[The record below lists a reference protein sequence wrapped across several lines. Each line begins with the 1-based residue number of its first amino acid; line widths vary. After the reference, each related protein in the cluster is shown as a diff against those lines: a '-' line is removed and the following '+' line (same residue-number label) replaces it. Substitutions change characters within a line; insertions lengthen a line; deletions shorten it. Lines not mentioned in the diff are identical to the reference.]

1 MADLAKLVVRLEA
14 QSAQLLT
21 ELEKAN
27 RKIDRFAAQ
36 TTKTLQK
43 WSGGL
48 LAAFSARA
56 LIQFGNDVLKAQAN
70 LGDMAQK
77 AGVSV
82 ESLSRLG
89 YAAEQSGSD
98 LAGLETGLAKLSK
111 TAVSAAEG
119 SKESAEA
126 FEAMGISATNTD
138 GSLKATDQLLLE
150 IADSF
155 AKHADGAAK
164 SALAQNVFGK
174 SGADLIPFLNK
185 GAAGIEE
192 LTKKADALG
201 ITVSGKAAKAADD
214 FNSSLSTLGAVARGV
229 VGKALAELTPVMAG
243 FNEELADGA
252 VKSGS
257 LDKAARVLATGLKLL
272 LSAGVIVGEVFDQ
285 LGDGLG
291 GLAAAL
297 VAAAQGHFREAFNIL
312 NDQAERSVESLSDA
326 GSSIALIWSE
336 TGKKIE
342 ETAAATDAKLKE
354 SFSFGGKG
362 SQLEEIKIG
371 LQKVDLS
378 AMEQVYADLD
388 KLTQS
393 ANEKALSAYYEQK
406 AALDELSASQRIN
419 AQQYAARLEEINQS
433 LADSTGVTERQNDAL
448 ARQKKIMEEGKAV
461 WEATR
466 TPLEQYEQSLVRL
479 NLLLQQGA
487 IDQDTYARA
496 VDDAQEKLDEA
507 SGKMTDFA
515 EQARRNTQDILGQG
529 LVDIVK
535 GSTSNILDLFYD
547 MITQMV
553 AQAIA
558 ADIAGKLLGTGKDG
572 DNGLVGAAFSA
583 IGAYFGGTKDSGGRG
598 KPGVAYAIGTG
609 AQPEMFV
616 PDTPGTFLPA
626 DQWAGSSQRLTQN
639 IYVQGRVDQRSAR
652 QLELESLRRQRAAN
666 ARLG

>member
-21 ELEKAN
+21 ELDKAN
-27 RKIDRFAAQ
+27 RKIDRFASQ
-36 TTKTLQK
+36 TSKTLKK

-48 LAAFSARA
+48 LAFFSARA
-56 LIQFGNDVLKAQAN
+56 ILQFGNDTIKAADN
-70 LGDMAQK
+70 LNDMSKK

-82 ESLSRLG
+82 ETLSALG
-89 YAAEQSGSD
+89 YAAEQSGTD
-98 LAGLETGLAKLSK
+98 MEGLEKGLAKLSK
-111 TAVSAAEG
+111 TAVAAAEG
-119 SKESAEA
+119 SAGAADA
-126 FEAMGISATNTD
+126 FKTLGISATNAD

-155 AKHADGAAK
+155 AAHADGIAK
-164 SALAQNVFGK
+164 SALAQEIFGK
-174 SGADLIPFLNK
+174 SGAALIPFLNE
-185 GAAGIEE
+185 GAAGIKK
-192 LTKKADALG
+192 LTDEADRLG
-201 ITVSGKAAKAADD
+201 ITISGETAQAADD
-214 FNSSLSTLGAVARGV
+214 FNDRLSKLNSILRGQLAASLTDFLTVSNGLLDSFTGSATGADQLRIAAD
-229 VGKALAELTPVMAG
+229 ALV
-243 FNEELADGA
+243 F
-252 VKSGS
+252 
-257 LDKAARVLATGLKLL
+257 GLKLIADIG
-272 LSAGVIVGEVFDQ
+272 SRVWETFTDVGRA
-285 LGDGLG
+285 LGA
-291 GLAAAL
+291 LAAAAVS
-297 VAAAQGHFREAFNIL
+297 VATGKFQEAHDIIEDANRQGAEREAFYTKFRVDLWKSASEDIL
-312 NDQAERSVESLSDA
+312 QEVEVTAKKIKEEFAFGA
-326 GSSIALIWSE
+326 GS
-336 TGKKIE
+336 GV
-342 ETAAATDAKLKE
+342 
-354 SFSFGGKG
+354 G
-362 SQLEEIKIG
+362 EIKI
-371 LQKVDLS
+371 KVAKVETGAL
-378 AMEQVYADLD
+378 EQFYIDID
-388 KLTQS
+388 NLT
-393 ANEKALSAYYEQK
+393 ATGNEKAQRAFYEQK
-406 AALDELSASQRIN
+406 AALEELAAAQRITTE
-419 AQQYAARLEEINQS
+419 QYAARLKQANESLEE
-433 LADSTGVTERQNDAL
+433 ATGITERQTEAL
-448 ARQKKIMEEGKAV
+448 ARQKQIMEEGKAV
-461 WEATR
+461 WESTR

-583 IGAYFGGTKDSGGRG
+583 IGAYFGGTRDSGGRG
-598 KPGVAYAIGTG
+598 KPGMAYAIGTG

-626 DQWAGSSQRLTQN
+626 DQWAGPSQRLTQN